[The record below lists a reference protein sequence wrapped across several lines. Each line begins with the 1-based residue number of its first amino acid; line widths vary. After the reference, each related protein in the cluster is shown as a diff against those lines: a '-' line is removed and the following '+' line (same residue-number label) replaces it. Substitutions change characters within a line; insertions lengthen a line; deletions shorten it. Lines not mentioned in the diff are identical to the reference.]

1 MQLLHKL
8 IGCWHMIEEAFG
20 HRVARETFEE
30 ILPDYYKIDNQLAS
44 YKGTNNRLANDLLN
58 DIMND
63 EEKRRL
69 ENAFFGNNGWY
80 RMINGIGMIELKLAA
95 MSLEAT
101 NNIFTFDKDLEEKI
115 LDSINLESKEAQILM
130 MSCYIKQK
138 AVTYATMYNYLHN
151 VRKTD
156 KMSITLYRGINTPY
170 KNEKY
175 MFSGMESWTTNM
187 NIAYR
192 FARNGGFV
200 LEKEYP
206 IDQIFAGKRSTFKN
220 SDRLYKHRGFYIR
233 RESEMIVENYETI
246 FDCSEG
252 KGVRLA
258 VDKEIY

>member
-1 MQLLHKL
+1 
-8 IGCWHMIEEAFG
+8 MIEEAFG
-20 HRVARETFEE
+20 YRVPRDIFEE
-30 ILPDYYKIDNQLAS
+30 ILPDFCKIENQLAK

-69 ENAFFGNNGWY
+69 EKAFFGNNGWY
-80 RMINGIGMIELKLAA
+80 QMINGKGMIELKLAA
-95 MSLEAT
+95 MSLGVT
-101 NNIFTFDKDLEEKI
+101 NNIFTFDKVLEDKI
-115 LDSINLESKEAQILM
+115 LDLIQLESKEAQILM

-170 KNEKY
+170 NNEKY
-175 MFSGMESWTTNM
+175 MFSGMESWTINM
-187 NIAYR
+187 DIAYR
-192 FARNGGFV
+192 FARDGGFV

-220 SDRLYKHRGFYIR
+220 RTYRLCRHRGFYIR

-246 FDCSEG
+246 FDCSG
-252 KGVRLA
+252 KKGIRFA
-258 VDKEIY
+258 ADREIY

>member
-1 MQLLHKL
+1 
-8 IGCWHMIEEAFG
+8 MIEEAFG
-20 HRVARETFEE
+20 HRIARETFEE
-30 ILPDYYKIDNQLAS
+30 ILPDYNKIDNQLVR
-44 YKGTNNRLANDLLN
+44 YKGTNNKSANDLLN
-58 DIMND
+58 DIMNK

-80 RMINGIGMIELKLAA
+80 RMINDIGMVELKLAA

-115 LDSINLESKEAQILM
+115 LNLISLQSKAAQLLM

-138 AVTYATMYNYLHN
+138 AVTYATLYNYLHN
-151 VRKTD
+151 IRKTN

-175 MFSGMESWTTNM
+175 LFSGMESWTTNM
-187 NIAYR
+187 DIAYR
-192 FARNGGFV
+192 FARDEGFV

-206 IDQIFAGKRSTFKN
+206 IDQIFACKRSTFKN
-220 SDRLYKHRGFYIR
+220 QMERLYEHRGFYIR
-233 RESEMIVENYETI
+233 RESEVIVENYETI

>member
-1 MQLLHKL
+1 
-8 IGCWHMIEEAFG
+8 MIEEAFG
-20 HRVARETFEE
+20 HRVSRETFEE
-30 ILPDYYKIDNQLAS
+30 ILPDYNDIDNQLTK
-44 YKGTNNRLANDLLN
+44 YKGTNNRLANILLN
-58 DIMND
+58 SIMNN

-69 ENAFFGNNGWY
+69 EKAFFGDNGWY
-80 RMINGIGMIELKLAA
+80 RKINGAGMIDLKLAA

-101 NNIFTFDKDLEEKI
+101 NNIFTFDKDLEERI
-115 LDSINLESKEAQILM
+115 LDTINLKSKEEQLLM

-138 AVTYATMYNYLHN
+138 AVTYATLYNYLHN

-156 KMSITLYRGINTPY
+156 KMSITLYRGINTPF
-170 KNEKY
+170 KKEKY
-175 MFSGMESWTTNM
+175 MFSGMESWTTNL

-192 FARNGGFV
+192 FARSGGFV

-220 SDRLYKHRGFYIR
+220 QANCGYEHRGLYIR

-252 KGVRLA
+252 KGVRFA